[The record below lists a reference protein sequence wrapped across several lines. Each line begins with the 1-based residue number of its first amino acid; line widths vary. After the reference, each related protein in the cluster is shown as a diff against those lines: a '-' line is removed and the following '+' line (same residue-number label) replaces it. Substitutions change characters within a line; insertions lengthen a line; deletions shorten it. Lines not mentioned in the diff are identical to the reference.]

1 MKALLNICFGWDAH
15 KEIIEGYILKGESS
29 DDVYIIRASFSNLRG
44 DLFKL
49 RDFLVMNDC
58 FHVAMESTGIYWM
71 ALYDILLEHSGFTVY
86 VVNAHHMRNI
96 PGRKTDV
103 KDAQWIAELFRFGL
117 LNSSFIPCKAVR
129 ELREY
134 TGLYKKV
141 NENRAQLVTRIEKF
155 LQIHGF
161 KLSSVVSDITGVTSK
176 KFLNH
181 LVENGSISCTDV
193 DSFSE
198 HLKIK
203 TGHK

>member
-1 MKALLNICFGWDAH
+1 
-15 KEIIEGYILKGESS
+15 
-29 DDVYIIRASFSNLRG
+29 
-44 DLFKL
+44 
-49 RDFLVMNDC
+49 MNDC

-71 ALYDILLEHSGFTVY
+71 ALYDILQEHSGFTVY

-134 TGLYKKV
+134 TRFYKKV